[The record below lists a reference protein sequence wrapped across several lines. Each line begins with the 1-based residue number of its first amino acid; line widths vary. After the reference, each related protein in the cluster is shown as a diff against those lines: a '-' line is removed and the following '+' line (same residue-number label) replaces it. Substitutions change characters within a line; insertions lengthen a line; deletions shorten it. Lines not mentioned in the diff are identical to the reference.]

1 MLSIKDLRKSLK
13 KKGLVLPSDK
23 ADADDDDDDE
33 RERRQMIGTA
43 YADYVATAD
52 SGDESDTSNA
62 STRPSNESGGHKRQ
76 KRESGMKTQTSKT
89 HTFTADLDD
98 NNIDAQGL
106 NCKLCKKGFALGDKA
121 ELFTEDEKDWVASLE
136 EQPKNA
142 SWVVFIQQA
151 LVFYQTRIRPR
162 SIKEGDDYGE
172 MTYQD
177 MRVHLESHVKT
188 LALERLYQIELA
200 RKMYMLY
207 NQIEIAQVKDKVV
220 DTKSSDQCL
229 KYMNHS
235 HKLLK
240 DKDREEKVKKANL
253 TDPNAR

>member
-1 MLSIKDLRKSLK
+1 MLSIKALKKSLK
-13 KKGLVLPSDK
+13 KKGLELPSDK
-23 ADADDDDDDE
+23 ADADDDDED
-33 RERRQMIGTA
+33 RRHALGSA
-43 YADYVATAD
+43 YADYVATAEDD
-52 SGDESDTSNA
+52 SDNESDTSNT
-62 STRPSNESGGHKRQ
+62 STRPSNESGVKRQ
-76 KRESGMKTQTSKT
+76 KRESVMKAQTSKT
-89 HTFTADLDD
+89 HTFNADIDD
-98 NNIDAQGL
+98 NIGDQGL
-106 NCKLCKKGFALGDKA
+106 NCKLCKNGFALGDKV
-121 ELFTEDEKDWVASLE
+121 ELFTQNEKDWIASLE

-151 LVFYQTRIRPR
+151 LVFYQTKIRPQ
-162 SIKEGDDYGE
+162 SIKEGYDYGE
-172 MTYQD
+172 MSYD
-177 MRVHLESHVKT
+177 EMRIHLESHVKT
-188 LALERLYQIELA
+188 LALERLYQIELS

-240 DKDREEKVKKANL
+240 DKDREEKVKKAIL